1 MATQFKEIIMQ
12 LNKAENTATTSTKLQ
27 DQFLRMAEIEGRL
40 PGDATVTLIDAFLQ
54 NLTNLLI
61 KTQTG
66 ANDVR
71 SRAVKILNLYLTQ
84 DDSIKGRFNPS
95 R

>member
-1 MATQFKEIIMQ
+1 
-12 LNKAENTATTSTKLQ
+12 
-27 DQFLRMAEIEGRL
+27 
-40 PGDATVTLIDAFLQ
+40 
-54 NLTNLLI
+54 LI

-66 ANDVR
+66 ANDVG
-71 SRAVKILNLYLTQ
+71 SRAVKIFNLYLTQ